1 MLGNAQVHTWMLW
14 SGAKRPA
21 KIPCFPDGIGGSLA
35 AFLILSPGHTPPMQ
49 DPSFRRAQQ
58 YYARL
63 RQSAYALVQAD
74 ALASGMVRVPLRLAD
89 CTAYTL
95 SVWQQAWA
103 GSHPSGWGGW
113 DWGPLIRRAWRRPAS
128 FHLAIWSKD
137 TLCGLAVG
145 RVPDRNPDGSR
156 SVVFIDYLESAHDPG
171 HPLRG
176 SIAILATSA
185 AHAYGRLLQAGAVR
199 LKDPLP
205 GVIALYAGLGFGP
218 VYEGERVLYCERRIE
233 P

>member
-1 MLGNAQVHTWMLW
+1 
-14 SGAKRPA
+14 
-21 KIPCFPDGIGGSLA
+21 
-35 AFLILSPGHTPPMQ
+35 MQ

-74 ALASGMVRVPLRLAD
+74 ALASGVVSVPLRLTD

-95 SVWQQAWA
+95 SVWQQTWT

-113 DWGPLIRRAWRRPAS
+113 EWELLLRRAWKHPAA
-128 FHLAIWSKD
+128 FHLAIWSSD
-137 TLCGLAVG
+137 TLCGLATG
-145 RVPDRNPDGSR
+145 RVPKRHPEGIR
-156 SVVFIDYLESAHDPG
+156 SVVFIDYLESAHDPR

-176 SIAILATSA
+176 SIATLATSS

-199 LKDPLP
+199 LKEPLP
-205 GVIALYAGLGFGP
+205 GVIALYAGLGFRP